1 MIARGQ
7 AVREAERR
15 FAAAGI
21 ESARLDAVLLV
32 AHAAGLDADSIRTDP
47 AKPLPPDAEGRL
59 MTLLRKRA
67 EERVPVSRLLGRRE
81 FRGLPFQLSPATLDP
96 RPDSETLVEAVLRHT
111 GDRTAPLSVFDLGV
125 GTGCLLL
132 SILSE
137 LPGATGSGSD
147 IDPAAVETA
156 RANADTLGLSARVR
170 LANGDGFAGFDGP
183 FDWIVCNPPYIP
195 TGEIDGLEPEV
206 RVHDPRVALDGGP
219 DGLDAFRR
227 FAPAIAA
234 RLAAAGKT
242 AVEFGAGQAAA
253 VRGIF
258 DVAGLDCLELA
269 SDLAGRPRVIVA
281 QPRRNS
287 VGTART
293 ALLCR

>member
-1 MIARGQ
+1 VIARGQ

-21 ESARLDAVLLV
+21 DSARLDAVLLV
-32 AHAAGLDADSIRTDP
+32 AHAAGLTADTVRADP

-67 EERVPVSRLLGRRE
+67 VDRMPVSRLVGQRE
-81 FRGLPFQLSPATLDP
+81 FRGLPFDLSAATLDP

-111 GDRTAPLSVFDLGV
+111 SVRTAPLSVFDLGV

-137 LPGATGSGSD
+137 LPGATGAGSD

-156 RANADTLGLSARVR
+156 RANAASLGLSARVR
-170 LANGDGFAGFDGP
+170 LAGGDGFAGFDGP
-183 FDWIVCNPPYIP
+183 FDWVVCNPPYIP
-195 TGEIDGLEPEV
+195 TGDIDELEPEV

-219 DGLDAFRR
+219 DGLDVIRR

-234 RLAAAGKT
+234 RLAVEGKT
-242 AVEFGAGQAAA
+242 AVEFGAGQASA
-253 VRGIF
+253 VRDIF
-258 DVAGLDCLELA
+258 AEAGLDCLETV

-287 VGTART
+287 VGAART
-293 ALLCR
+293 ALL

>member
-21 ESARLDAVLLV
+21 ETARLDAILLV
-32 AHAAGLDADSIRTDP
+32 AHAAGIGADSIRTDP
-47 AKPLPPDAEGRL
+47 AKPLAPDAEGRL

-67 EERVPVSRLLGRRE
+67 EDRMPVSRLVGKRE
-81 FRGLPFQLSPATLDP
+81 FWGLSFELSSATLDP

-111 GDRTAPLSVFDLGV
+111 GVHTAPLSVFDLGV

-137 LPGATGSGSD
+137 LPGATGAGSD

-156 RANADTLGLSARVR
+156 RANADSLGLSARVR
-170 LANGDGFAGFDGP
+170 LACGDGFAGFDGP

-195 TGEIDGLEPEV
+195 TADIDGLEPEV
-206 RVHDPRVALDGGP
+206 RDHDPRVALDGGP
-219 DGLDAFRR
+219 DGLDVIRR
-227 FAPAIAA
+227 FVPAIAA

-242 AVEFGAGQAAA
+242 ALEFGAGQARP
-253 VRGIF
+253 VREIF
-258 DVAGLDCLELA
+258 EAAGLDCLETVT
-269 SDLAGRPRVIVA
+269 DLAGRPRVIVA

-287 VGTART
+287 VGAAPA
-293 ALLCR
+293 ALL

>member
-21 ESARLDAVLLV
+21 ETARLDAILLV
-32 AHAAGLDADSIRTDP
+32 AHAAGLTADSIRTDP

-67 EERVPVSRLLGRRE
+67 EDRMPVSRLIGTRE
-81 FRGLPFQLSPATLDP
+81 FWGLPFGLSAATLDP

-111 GDRTAPLSVFDLGV
+111 GARTAPRSVFDLGV

-137 LPGATGSGSD
+137 LPDATGTGSD

-156 RANADTLGLSARVR
+156 RANAASLGLSARVR
-170 LANGDGFAGFDGP
+170 LACGGGFAGFDGP

-195 TGEIDGLEPEV
+195 TGDIDGLEPEV
-206 RVHDPRVALDGGP
+206 RDHDPRVALDGGP
-219 DGLDAFRR
+219 DGLDAIRR
-227 FAPAIAA
+227 FVPAIAA
-234 RLAAAGKT
+234 RLATAGKT
-242 AVEFGAGQAAA
+242 ALEFGAGQAQP
-253 VRGIF
+253 VREIF
-258 DVAGLDCLELA
+258 DAAGLDCLETVP
-269 SDLAGRPRVIVA
+269 DLAGRPRVIVA

-287 VGTART
+287 VGAAPA
-293 ALLCR
+293 ALL

>member
-21 ESARLDAVLLV
+21 ETARLDAVLLV
-32 AHAAGLDADSIRTDP
+32 AHAAGLTADSIRTDP

-67 EERVPVSRLLGRRE
+67 EDRMPVSRLIGTRE
-81 FRGLPFQLSPATLDP
+81 FRGLPFGLSAATLDP

-111 GDRTAPLSVFDLGV
+111 GVHSAPLSVFDLGV

-137 LPGATGSGSD
+137 LPGAAGTGSD

-156 RANADTLGLSARVR
+156 RANAASLGLSARVR
-170 LANGDGFAGFDGP
+170 LACGDGFAGFDGP
-183 FDWIVCNPPYIP
+183 FDWVVCNPPYIP
-195 TGEIDGLEPEV
+195 TGDIDGLEPEV
-206 RVHDPRVALDGGP
+206 RDHDPRGALDGGP
-219 DGLDAFRR
+219 DGLDAIRR
-227 FAPAIAA
+227 FVPAIAA
-234 RLAAAGKT
+234 RLARAGKT
-242 AVEFGAGQAAA
+242 ALEFGAGQARQ
-253 VRGIF
+253 VREIF
-258 DVAGLDCLELA
+258 DAAGLDCLETV

-287 VGTART
+287 VGAAPA
-293 ALLCR
+293 ALL

>member
-21 ESARLDAVLLV
+21 ETARLDAVLLV
-32 AHAAGLDADSIRTDP
+32 AHAAGLSADSIRTDP

-67 EERVPVSRLLGRRE
+67 VDRMPVSRLVGQRE
-81 FRGLPFQLSPATLDP
+81 FWGLPFGLSAATLDP
-96 RPDSETLVEAVLRHT
+96 RPDSEVLVETVLH
-111 GDRTAPLSVFDLGV
+111 RTSARGAPLSVFDLGV

-137 LPGATGSGSD
+137 LPGASGTGSD

-156 RANADTLGLSARVR
+156 RANAVSLGLSARVR
-170 LANGDGFAGFDGP
+170 LAAGDGFAGFDGP
-183 FDWIVCNPPYIP
+183 FDWVVCNPPYIP
-195 TGEIDGLEPEV
+195 AAEIDGLEPEV

-219 DGLDAFRR
+219 DGLDAIRR

-234 RLAAAGKT
+234 RLAEAGKT

-253 VRGIF
+253 VRDIF
-258 DVAGLDCLELA
+258 TEAGLDCVETV

-287 VGTART
+287 VGAASA
-293 ALLCR
+293 ALL